1 MTTDKIKGVI
11 SVLETKLSDIEQMTV
26 GVDEDYAPYEF
37 GVMKGLSDALDEL
50 YKLTEEKQV

>member
-11 SVLETKLSDIEQMTV
+11 RVLETKLASLEQMTV

-37 GVMKGLSDALDEL
+37 GVMQGVSDALDEL
-50 YKLTEEKQV
+50 YKLTEEK